1 MMKMTFSPRRLGLA
15 LAALVLAPLGH
26 AAQPADDSDLPE
38 TLRRSYVAPIVG
50 PADDRAYAHG
60 ALGLI
65 RPGYGRAS
73 LYVAWRV
80 MHLPVGAVSSESHR
94 RERSWLAGVESTP
107 GQDEIEAW
115 LAARGALQPRAPA
128 IAPDYF
134 RHGKLKLEGAG
145 ELDTVE
151 GQCGP
156 AAFAFATRTL
166 NELVADKSLK
176 PADRRAWIAGQ
187 DAVFARCSWT
197 PGKTVPPPLPAA
209 SPAGAPAKLKALNAY
224 QRAAALFYGDD
235 FEAARQAF
243 DAIAAEP
250 GHPMRAWAA
259 LGAMRSVLRN
269 AVRDADWDAAVADAW
284 TRRGL
289 RGAEF
294 SAAVAEPAERH
305 RARLEAAMKE
315 IDARA
320 KAVAMDASF
329 APSHSAIGYT
339 FRRALIQLLPALP
352 LHLAMDSLDRV
363 EDNPYASGM
372 LDLFQQLYPQVAP
385 DRPQGPLAAE
395 LRRHAWF
402 DFVATVQA
410 CADQPRAAD
419 SAACDAEHGHALA
432 RWQQTQDKA
441 WLLAALMTARQPV
454 AADLPAAE
462 AARAVAAN
470 RPEWASL
477 QFYAARVLRALG
489 RSADARSAL
498 QALAASPAV
507 HKRDRALLEAE
518 QPGVTGPRTIINTVS
533 EQQLR
538 AEYDRFVALGSTE
551 YRVRHIMAR
560 TREQAQA
567 ALDRI
572 RGGETFEAVAA
583 EVSTDPGSRPKGGDL
598 GWSLPDNFVPPFA
611 NAVKSLAPRGIV
623 SQPVQTPFGWH
634 VVEVMEVRPRTV
646 PPYEQV
652 KGRLLE
658 AMQRRAT
665 QGQK

>member
-1 MMKMTFSPRRLGLA
+1 MKKHLCLA
-15 LAALVLAPLGH
+15 LAVLAPLGH
-26 AAQPADDSDLPE
+26 AATPVDDSDLPE

-60 ALGLI
+60 TLGLI
-65 RPGYGRAS
+65 RPSYGRAS

-80 MHLPVGAVSSESHR
+80 MHLPAGAVAKESHR
-94 RERSWLAGVESTP
+94 RERSWVRGAEPESAP
-107 GQDEIEAW
+107 GEDEIQAW
-115 LAARGALQPRAPA
+115 LAARGAVQPQAPA
-128 IAPDYF
+128 VAPDYF
-134 RHGKLKLEGAG
+134 RHGKLTVEGAG

-166 NELVADKSLK
+166 SELVADKSLK

-187 DAVFARCSWT
+187 DAVFARCSWA
-197 PGKTVPPPLPAA
+197 PGKTPAPPLPALL
-209 SPAGAPAKLKALNAY
+209 PANAPAKLKALNAY
-224 QRAAALFYGDD
+224 QRAAALFYADD
-235 FEAARQAF
+235 FAAARKAF
-243 DAIAAEP
+243 DAIAATP

-259 LGAMRSVLRN
+259 LGALRSVVRD
-269 AVRDADWDAAVADAW
+269 AVRDADWAAAVADAW
-284 TRRGL
+284 TKRQL

-294 SAAVAEPAERH
+294 SAAVAEPAARH
-305 RARLEAAMKE
+305 RARFEVAMKE
-315 IDARA
+315 VDARVTA
-320 KAVAMDASF
+320 AAADATLAPVHAAMAYTARRALVQLVPAMPLGEAMDA
-329 APSHSAIGYT
+329 
-339 FRRALIQLLPALP
+339 
-352 LHLAMDSLDRV
+352 LDRV

-372 LDLFQQLYPQVAP
+372 LDLFQELYPQVAP
-385 DRPQGPLAAE
+385 DRPQGALAVA

-410 CADQPRAAD
+410 CTDAPKAVDA
-419 SAACDAEHGHALA
+419 AACDAEHGHALA
-432 RWQQTQDKA
+432 RWQETQDHA
-441 WLLAALMTARQPV
+441 WLLAALMTARQPT

-470 RPEWASL
+470 RSGWVSL
-477 QFYAARVLRALG
+477 QFYAARVLRAQG
-489 RSADARSAL
+489 READARSVL

-518 QPGVTGPRTIINTVS
+518 QPGANGPRMIVNTVS

-538 AEYDRFVALGSTE
+538 AEYDRFVALGTTE
-551 YRVRHIMAR
+551 YKVRHLMTR

-572 RGGETFEAVAA
+572 RAGETFGAVAA
-583 EVSTDPGSRPKGGDL
+583 EVSTDPGSAPKGGEL
-598 GWSLPDNFVPPFA
+598 GWSLPNHFVQPFA
-611 NAVKSLAPRGIV
+611 DTVKRLAPRGLAEA
-623 SQPVQTPFGWH
+623 PVQTPFGWH
-634 VVEVMEVRPRTV
+634 VVEVTEVRPRVV
-646 PPYEQV
+646 PPYEQM

-658 AMQRRAT
+658 AMRQRAA